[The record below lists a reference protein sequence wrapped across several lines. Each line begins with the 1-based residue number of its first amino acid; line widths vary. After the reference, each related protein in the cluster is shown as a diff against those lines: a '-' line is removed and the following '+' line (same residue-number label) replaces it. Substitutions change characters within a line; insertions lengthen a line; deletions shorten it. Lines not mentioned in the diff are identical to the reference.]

1 MGIEYVFVV
10 LESACRKT
18 KEWNC
23 PVGFASVGL
32 KKAFDRIQIPFGSI
46 ATTTCAKISLR
57 SVVELVP
64 EPTRMHFRPGSFW
77 HWTWCPKRWCDQ
89 PTFFQRKPGTRTT
102 AMETNIENQW
112 VSNWCRSKIDKCQVR
127 WWHHDPC
134 EMSMDELW
142 WKLGWLVVFKSVAN
156 RYLHGSAKICKAHQA
171 FRKLTE
177 ICWESLFNKV
187 WG

>member
-1 MGIEYVFVV
+1 MGIEYAFVV

-64 EPTRMHFRPGSFW
+64 E
-77 HWTWCPKRWCDQ
+77 
-89 PTFFQRKPGTRTT
+89 
-102 AMETNIENQW
+102 TNEDAFPAG
-112 VSNWCRSKIDKCQVR
+112 KFLTLD
-127 WWHHDPC
+127 
-134 EMSMDELW
+134 
-142 WKLGWLVVFKSVAN
+142 VVP
-156 RYLHGSAKICKAHQA
+156 
-171 FRKLTE
+171 E
-177 ICWESLFNKV
+177 KV
-187 WG
+187 M